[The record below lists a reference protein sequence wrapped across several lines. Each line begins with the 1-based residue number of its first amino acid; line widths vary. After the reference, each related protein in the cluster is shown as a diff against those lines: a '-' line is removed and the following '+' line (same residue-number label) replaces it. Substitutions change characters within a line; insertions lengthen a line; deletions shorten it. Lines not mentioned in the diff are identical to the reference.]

1 MPNSKARTIAK
12 YVIPT
17 ILSQVCFFLFS
28 VVDAVFIGRG
38 IGTNA
43 LGAINIVGPFIMIIN
58 AINMIINIGGVSIC
72 AIRVGKRD
80 LEGANNVF
88 RHSIVL
94 TFLFAVLFT
103 IGGVFFPGSLCRLL
117 GASETFYQYAVDYM
131 FWYSIFIIPSVL
143 SVAFQNFCRN
153 DNAPGLVSKVVAI
166 TTACNIFG
174 DWLLIYPIPWGT
186 KGAAIATG
194 VSQTIGFIMMLTH
207 FIRKRG
213 SLSFGTIKLD
223 AELIKEMVIRGLPE
237 GVSQLAAPMMT
248 FCMNTILIQKVGDF
262 GVTAFS
268 VIVYIASFS
277 MAIFIGASSGLQ
289 PLFGQ
294 SYGAKNVDD
303 LHYYFKSGLKISIL
317 GSFIVTILAVLFGK
331 YICQLFGTD
340 AVTQEYVIK
349 VLPQFAVG
357 FIAMAINVM
366 ISSYLYSTERSG
378 SALCISVLRS
388 LVMNVAVIL
397 ILPKFF
403 GEGIIW
409 FSLLIYEAIVLIIA
423 ITLLKR
429 SEKDGLQFK
438 E

>member
-1 MPNSKARTIAK
+1 M
-12 YVIPT
+12 
-17 ILSQVCFFLFS
+17 
-28 VVDAVFIGRG
+28 
-38 IGTNA
+38 
-43 LGAINIVGPFIMIIN
+43 
-58 AINMIINIGGVSIC
+58 
-72 AIRVGKRD
+72 
-80 LEGANNVF
+80 
-88 RHSIVL
+88 VL
-94 TFLFAVLFT
+94 TTIFAVLFT
-103 IGGVFFPGSLCRLL
+103 IGGVFFPGSLCQLL
-117 GASETFYQYAVDYM
+117 GAGETFYQYAVDYM
-131 FWYSIFIIPSVL
+131 FWYSVFIIPSVL

-194 VSQTIGFIMMLTH
+194 VSQAIGFFIMLTH

-213 SLSFGTIKLD
+213 NLRFGAVKLD
-223 AELIKEMVIRGLPE
+223 GGLVKEMAIRRLPE
-237 GVSQLAAPMMT
+237 GISQLAVPMMT
-248 FCMNTILIQKVGDF
+248 FCMNTVLAQNVGDF

-268 VIVYIASFS
+268 VVVYISSFS
-277 MAIFIGASSGLQ
+277 MAIFVGASSGLQ

-294 SYGAKNVDD
+294 SYGAKNADG
-303 LHYYFKSGLKISIL
+303 LHYYFKSGLKISVL
-317 GSFIVTILAVLFGK
+317 GSVGVTVLAVLFGK

-357 FIAMAINVM
+357 FIAVAINVM

-378 SALCISVLRS
+378 YALCISVLRS
-388 LVMNVAVIL
+388 LVLNIAVIL
-397 ILPKFF
+397 LLPKIF

-429 SEKDGLQFK
+429 SENDGLQFT